1 MAFGKKNKNSN
12 ISKSKKQTLRSLSL
26 NDVYPEEKEEA
37 VVKIPESYVQEEI
50 EAFGQASKKI
60 EPIAKQNQNFQ
71 STSGQNQ
78 FGINKNYETGN
89 AERSSE
95 SPLFQLQ
102 RLDAPQSSS
111 NIEKSNTKRGKKK
124 LFGRKK
130 QQKMLVEEQDEAY
143 SDSFYENN
151 QIYSESENADNF
163 FSQAE
168 ETENDTN
175 GNGFDFNSLETV
187 SKGSKFSKKKKK
199 RIKGNKKQRKITRN
213 QERAMQQAANADVTG
228 FDPARMIELPEWD
241 LPPWARK
248 VFFGV
253 VIVAIIVGLFVFGYF
268 ETDFNTDGEP
278 TVVSIETRNERMY
291 VNKSDELLQEI
302 IDCASYIEENTS
314 DMSDYITISAEIQKQ
329 YDSLNADTTKLSKYT
344 NVPSSMEAYHTKLLN
359 VSLGVQKLQTE
370 ILQNYENSDYSDWR
384 TSNVASMDSSL
395 DTLHDMRFQIDERIW
410 GDSQ

>member
-1 MAFGKKNKNSN
+1 MPFGKKNNNSN
-12 ISKSKKQTLRSLSL
+12 NSSKKQNLRSLSL
-26 NDVYPEEKEEA
+26 NDLHPEEIEQD
-37 VVKIPESYVQEEI
+37 VTPKIPESYIQEEL
-50 EAFGQASKKI
+50 EAFGQASKRV
-60 EPIAKQNQNFQ
+60 EQSSFKQENQKQ
-71 STSGQNQ
+71 IKTAITS
-78 FGINKNYETGN
+78 
-89 AERSSE
+89 SHE
-95 SPLFQLQ
+95 SFSQQASPMSQLQ
-102 RLDAPQSSS
+102 KLDSPNRQKNIDNSS
-111 NIEKSNTKRGKKK
+111 KRTKKK

-130 QQKMLVEEQDEAY
+130 QQKRLVEEQDEMFLDSY
-143 SDSFYENN
+143 YEEMTQQNPIFPEYEYESDNSFN
-151 QIYSESENADNF
+151 I
-163 FSQAE
+163 
-168 ETENDTN
+168 
-175 GNGFDFNSLETV
+175 NSLETV
-187 SKGSKFSKKKKK
+187 SKKNKSGRKKKKSK
-199 RIKGNKKQRKITRN
+199 NKQRKISKN

-248 VFFGV
+248 VFFGI
-253 VIVAIIVGLFVFGYF
+253 VIVAIIIGLFVFGYF

-278 TVVSIETRNERMY
+278 QIVSIETRNERIY

-344 NVPSSMEAYHTKLLN
+344 NVPSSMETYHTKLLN

-370 ILQNYENSDYSDWR
+370 ILQNYQNSDYSDWR
-384 TSNVASMDSSL
+384 TSNIASMDSSL